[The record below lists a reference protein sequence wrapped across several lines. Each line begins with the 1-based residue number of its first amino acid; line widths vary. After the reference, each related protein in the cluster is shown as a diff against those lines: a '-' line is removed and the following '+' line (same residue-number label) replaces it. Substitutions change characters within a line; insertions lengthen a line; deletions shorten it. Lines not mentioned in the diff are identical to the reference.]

1 MKAEDLLDALPIH
14 YYVIDIDT
22 NEIIQSNDPLVS
34 VGKGPCFHQL
44 FNSNK
49 PCVEK
54 ENKCYCRQIA
64 DSTGSGVLVIE
75 AGEGSGKRFFKAN
88 IKSLGG
94 SKIIASYT
102 DITHEKTVAKELKIH
117 HKRMQRAEKLASF
130 GSWEIN
136 VVTGEV
142 LLSAGAAEICGLEK
156 SIISL
161 QELQSIIVPEY
172 LDNFLKEYND
182 LISGHHSFNMQFH
195 LKRPKDGLIRKIH
208 SLGEFRTEKQMVF
221 GVLHDLTETAWYES
235 ALQESL
241 HDLRFAQKIA
251 RIGNWKYD
259 PESGTLQVSEQV
271 LQILDHKEIPATAD
285 FRYFKEYLEG
295 KHFIVFR
302 EAAIQALKRGVAFE
316 LQFRIKMPDHSAKW
330 VEVICQPDEKP
341 KTKGY
346 FLRGTIQDIDVTKSV
361 ENKLQETNNLFST
374 LIQNLPDAVYM
385 KDTDY
390 RKIIANERDAHNCGK
405 DTVAEVLGKTD
416 YEIYPKEIADT
427 YFDDDRQVIEQGV
440 AIINREEQLP
450 GTPVRW
456 TLTSKIPL
464 KNEEGIITGLV
475 GIGHDITHRK
485 KMEHDLRT
493 AKLKAEES
501 DRLKS
506 LFLANMSHEIRT
518 PLNGILGFSSFIS
531 SGHID
536 PSQLEYYGRIIENC
550 GQRLTTVIDD
560 IIDISLIQSNQLRID
575 YNHFNLYDLL
585 EELYVLFKVQK
596 KDQLGK
602 IKFSL
607 LSCSRGCCKEIY
619 SDKNR
624 LFQIMKNLL
633 DNAFKYTESG
643 FVEYGCLDSE
653 EGDLILFVKDSGI
666 GIEENKTAVIFEN
679 FRQVEEG
686 FSRQYEGTGLG
697 LPIVAGIVEKLGGK
711 VWVKSVPQKGSAFY
725 VSLPVNQMEKNIT
738 RPIVQHASSARE
750 LMPRS
755 GVIVSFED
763 DPVSIEYIKTVS
775 QLVGCENI
783 NFVHPMRGIEYL
795 RKNHADLILM
805 DVRLP
810 EMSGFEATRIIK
822 SEFPHLPVIIQT
834 AFAMKEDREKAF
846 SAGCDDY
853 LAKPVLLKDLRGKI
867 KHYIGIEN

>member
-1 MKAEDLLDALPIH
+1 MRAEDLLDALPIH

-22 NEIIQSNDPLVS
+22 NEILQSNDPLIS
-34 VGKGPCFHQL
+34 IGKGPCFQQL
-44 FNSNK
+44 FNRSE
-49 PCVEK
+49 PCIDK
-54 ENKCYCRQIA
+54 TNNCFCSQIIT
-64 DSTGSGVLVIE
+64 STGAGSLVLE
-75 AGEGSGKRFFKAN
+75 RGEGKEKSFLKAN

-94 SKIIASYT
+94 SKIIASYI

-130 GSWEIN
+130 GSWEID
-136 VVTGEV
+136 VATGEV
-142 LLSAGAAEICGLEK
+142 LLSAGAADICGVEK
-156 SIISL
+156 NILSL
-161 QELQSIIVPEY
+161 SELQSVIVPEY
-172 LDNFLKEYND
+172 LDVFTKEYND
-182 LISGHHSFNMQFH
+182 LVYGNHPYNIQIHI
-195 LKRPKDGLIRKIH
+195 KRPSDGQIRQIH
-208 SLGEFRTEKQMVF
+208 SIAEYRSEKQMVF
-221 GVLHDLTETAWYES
+221 GVLHDLTETVWYET

-241 HDLRFAQKIA
+241 HDLSFAQQIA

-259 PESGTLQVSEQV
+259 PETGGLQVSDQV
-271 LQILDHKEIPATAD
+271 LHILDLKEIRGSAD
-285 FRYFKEYLEG
+285 FRHFQEYLEG
-295 KHFIVFR
+295 QHFVVFR
-302 EAAIQALKRGVAFE
+302 DASIQALKYGIPYE
-316 LQFRIKMPDHSAKW
+316 LQFRLKMPDGSSKW
-330 VEVICQPDEKP
+330 VEVICRADENP
-341 KTKGY
+341 GQKGY
-346 FLRGTIQDIDVTKSV
+346 FLRGTIQDVTLTKDVEV
-361 ENKLQETNNLFST
+361 KLQESNNLFST
-374 LIQNLPDAVYM
+374 LIQNLPDAIYM
-385 KDTDY
+385 KDAGY
-390 RKIIANERDAHNCGK
+390 RKIIANERDARNCGK
-405 DTVAEVLGKTD
+405 ECVEEVIGRSD
-416 YEIYPKEIADT
+416 YEIYPLEIADR
-427 YFDDDRQVIEQGV
+427 YFEDDRQVMEHGV

-456 TLTSKIPL
+456 MLTSKIPL
-464 KNEEGIITGLV
+464 KNENGVITGLV

-485 KMEHDLRT
+485 KMEEELRS

-518 PLNGILGFSSFIS
+518 PLNGILGFSSFIC
-531 SGHID
+531 SGNFD

-560 IIDISLIQSNQLRID
+560 IIDISLIQSNQLKVEH
-575 YNHFNLYDLL
+575 NNFNLYDLL

-596 KDQLGK
+596 KDQLGN
-602 IKFSL
+602 IKFRL
-607 LSCSRGCCKEIY
+607 LNCSSACCEEIY

-624 LFQIMKNLL
+624 LFQVMKNLL
-633 DNAFKYTESG
+633 DNAFKYTEYGSVEFG
-643 FVEYGCLDSE
+643 FLDSE
-653 EGDLILFVKDSGI
+653 DGDLILYVKDSGI
-666 GIEENKTAVIFEN
+666 GIEESKIGVIFEN

-711 VWVKSVPQKGSAFY
+711 VWVKSAPQKGSAFY
-725 VSLPVNQMEKNIT
+725 VSIPKKRNGKNASQPAVQNIPVAA
-738 RPIVQHASSARE
+738 IVKPKA
-750 LMPRS
+750 

-763 DPVSIEYIKTVS
+763 DPVSIEYIKTIS

-783 NFVHPMRGIEYL
+783 NFVHPLIGIEYL

-853 LAKPVLLKDLRGKI
+853 MAKPVLLNDLKGKI
-867 KHYIGIEN
+867 RHYIGIEN

>member
-14 YYVIDIDT
+14 YYVIDINT
-22 NEIIQSNDPLVS
+22 NEILQTNDPLVS
-34 VGKGPCFHQL
+34 VGKEPCFKQL
-44 FNSNK
+44 FNSNQ
-49 PCVEK
+49 PCIDK
-54 ENKCYCRQIA
+54 ENKCFCSQIVN
-64 DSTGSGVLVIE
+64 SSGAGAMVLE
-75 AGEGSGKRFFKAN
+75 TGEGPAKRFFKVN

-94 SKIIASYT
+94 PKIIASYT
-102 DITHEKTVAKELKIH
+102 DITHEKNVSKELKIN

-136 VVTGEV
+136 INTGKV
-142 LLSAGAAEICGLEK
+142 LLSAGAADICGIEGNVWT
-156 SIISL
+156 IH
-161 QELQSIIVPEY
+161 ELQSVILPEY
-172 LDNFLKEYND
+172 LDLFIDEFQE
-182 LISGHHSFNMQFH
+182 LIACIKPLSYRFK
-195 LKRPKDGLIRKIH
+195 LRRPVDGQIRHIH
-208 SLGEFRTEKQMVF
+208 SIAEYRAEKQMVF
-221 GVLHDLTETAWYES
+221 GVLHDLTETTWYET
-235 ALQESL
+235 ALQETL

-259 PESGTLQVSEQV
+259 PESGALQVSDQV
-271 LQILDHKEIPATAD
+271 LQILDYKEIPSSAD
-285 FRYFKEYLEG
+285 FRYFKESLERQ
-295 KHFIVFR
+295 HFVVFR
-302 EAAIQALKRGVAFE
+302 NAAIQALKKGIAFE
-316 LQFRIKMPDHSAKW
+316 LKFRLKMPNGSSKW
-330 VEVICQPDEKP
+330 VEVICKPDMKP
-341 KTKGY
+341 GNKGF
-346 FLRGTIQDIDVTKSV
+346 FLRGTIQDIDVTKNV

-374 LIQNLPDAVYM
+374 LIQNLPDAIYM
-385 KDTDY
+385 KDSGY
-390 RKIIANERDAHNCGK
+390 RKIIANDRDAQNCGK
-405 DTVAEVLGKTD
+405 ETIAEVIGKTD
-416 YEIYPKEIADT
+416 YEIYPKDIADT
-427 YFDDDRQVIEQGV
+427 YFDDDRQVIEHGV
-440 AIINREEQLP
+440 PIINREEQLP
-450 GTPVRW
+450 GSPVRW

-464 KNEEGIITGLV
+464 KNEHGMITGLV

-485 KMEHDLRT
+485 KMEQDLRS

-518 PLNGILGFSSFIS
+518 PLNGILGFSSFIC
-531 SGHID
+531 SGNFD

-560 IIDISLIQSNQLRID
+560 IIDISLIQSNQLKVEYSR
-575 YNHFNLYDLL
+575 FNLYELL
-585 EELYVLFKVQK
+585 DELYVLFKVQK
-596 KDQLGK
+596 KDQLGN
-602 IKFSL
+602 IKFRL
-607 LSCSRGCCKEIY
+607 LNCSSACCEKLY

-624 LFQIMKNLL
+624 LFQVMKNLL
-633 DNAFKYTESG
+633 DNAFKYTEYGS
-643 FVEYGCLDSE
+643 VEFGCFDSE
-653 EGDLILFVKDSGI
+653 DGDLVLFVKDTGI
-666 GIEENKTAVIFEN
+666 GIEESKTDVIFEN

-697 LPIVAGIVEKLGGK
+697 LPIVAGIIERLGGK
-711 VWVKSVPQKGSAFY
+711 VWVKSAPQKGSAFY
-725 VSLPVNQMEKNIT
+725 VSIPVPREKGVTYKPVVKNIPAAT
-738 RPIVQHASSARE
+738 EVKSRG
-750 LMPRS
+750 

-783 NFVHPMRGIEYL
+783 NFIHPLRGIEYL

-853 LAKPVLLKDLRGKI
+853 LAKPVLLNDLRGKI
-867 KHYIGIEN
+867 RHYIGAEI